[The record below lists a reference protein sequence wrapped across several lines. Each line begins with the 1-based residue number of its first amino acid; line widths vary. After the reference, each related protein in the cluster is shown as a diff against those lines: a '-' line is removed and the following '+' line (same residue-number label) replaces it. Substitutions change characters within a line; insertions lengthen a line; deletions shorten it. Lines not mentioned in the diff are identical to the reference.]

1 MANTTANTTTDQ
13 APATTGQSGALIVYG
28 HDFCPLSRSVRR
40 ALNENHIA
48 FEWRDVETG
57 DPSYRD
63 ELKKL
68 ASGFVSVPTVI
79 FPDGT
84 VMVEPNS
91 TAVLKKL
98 AAEQPAEPASAP
110 APDKGKGS
118 ILSRIFG
125 K

>member
-1 MANTTANTTTDQ
+1 MADTAPDQ
-13 APATTGQSGALIVYG
+13 APATTGQSGTLIVYG
-28 HDFCPLSRSVRR
+28 HEFCPLSRSVKR
-40 ALNENHIA
+40 ALNDNHIE

-57 DPSYRD
+57 DPRYRE

-68 ASGFVSVPTVI
+68 ARGNLSVPTVI

-98 AAEQPAEPASAP
+98 ASAQPADPPAAQ
-110 APDKGKGS
+110 APDNGIGG
-118 ILSRIFG
+118 ILSRLFG

>member
-1 MANTTANTTTDQ
+1 MADTAPDQ
-13 APATTGQSGALIVYG
+13 TPSASGQTEKLIVYG
-28 HDFCPLSRSVRR
+28 HDFCPLSRSVKR
-40 ALNENHIA
+40 ALNDNQIA

-57 DPSYRD
+57 DPRYKD

-68 ASGFVSVPTVI
+68 ARGYLSVPTVV

-98 AAEQPAEPASAP
+98 ASNHPAEPASAP
-110 APDKGKGS
+110 APDKGNTG
-118 ILSRIFG
+118 ILARLFG